1 MNGNL
6 ACKEDLRVEHIGG
19 RVVAMSPRPTFNH
32 NRIALNIV
40 VLFENYLKGK
50 RCTAISDGT
59 DLFLSEENN
68 FIPDMMVVC
77 DPDKI
82 KPNGVYGAPDL
93 VVEVLSPG
101 TAKYDRGPKKNAY
114 ERCGVREYWIVD
126 PANRW
131 VEQYLLREG
140 TLELAAVYVIFPD
153 YTLEKMTQEERE
165 AVVTHFRCSLFDDFE
180 IALEDIFR
188 GMLPETR

>member
-6 ACKEDLRVEHIGG
+6 ACKEDFRVEHIGG

-82 KPNGVYGAPDL
+82 RPNGVYGAPDL
-93 VVEVLSPG
+93 VVEVLSPS
-101 TAKYDRGPKKNAY
+101 TAKYDRGPKKDAY

-140 TLELAAVYVIFPD
+140 ALELAAVYVIFPD